1 MNHILRKFCAHHT
14 VPWADKRSFVKG
26 NHCVKST
33 GIRGFSG
40 SYFPAFR
47 LNTEGYGV
55 TLRIYSEWGKI
66 RIRKLRIR
74 TIFTY
79 FQLHRINRQD
89 VLRPG
94 SDTNSFNMFKN
105 ILLQNTFGRLHLYF
119 WKNLCN
125 SLMGTEKPKQNLNQ
139 FTSYQSYTS
148 HCSKLLDL

>member
-94 SDTNSFNMFKN
+94 SDTNSFNILRTFCYRTPLGDCICTSEKICATHLWEQKN
-105 ILLQNTFGRLHLYF
+105 QNKIWISSPVIKVTPVIVL
-119 WKNLCN
+119 
-125 SLMGTEKPKQNLNQ
+125 
-139 FTSYQSYTS
+139 SY
-148 HCSKLLDL
+148 